1 MVKVSMSGDGM
12 LFSLDEVTDGLKLT
26 FEKFQNMCIAAGCDY
41 VKNIRGFGIKKAYHL
56 AKTCTSDFVQALC
69 QIKGAPEN
77 YMNDFKNAYVV
88 FNQQTIFDMTTC
100 KTISLHDCSDELT
113 PNVQRL
119 CGEYPFY
126 GLYR

>member
-1 MVKVSMSGDGM
+1 MSGDGM
-12 LFSLDEVTDGLKLT
+12 LLSFDEVTDGLKLT
-26 FEKFQNMCIAAGCDY
+26 FEKFQNMCIAAGYDY

-77 YMNDFKNAYVV
+77 YMNDYVV

-100 KTISLHDCSDELT
+100 KTCISFHDCSDELT
-113 PNVQRL
+113 PTLQRL